1 MIPFLCGARGFVL
14 ILLDL
19 NTCHCFDFQ
28 DATID
33 LNSWAK
39 QFRDYL
45 RVKELS
51 DEEIILKFLVL
62 TQALVNADKQ
72 VRDHSLMTSR
82 KFDPSPVPI
91 HHIKMPALFIP
102 LC

>member
-1 MIPFLCGARGFVL
+1 MIPFLSGARGFVL

-33 LNSWAK
+33 LNNWAK

-72 VRDHSLMTSR
+72 VRNHS
-82 KFDPSPVPI
+82 
-91 HHIKMPALFIP
+91 
-102 LC
+102 